1 MQKITQCQREDKI
14 LKVCPSPKWWQVLEL
29 FFKTTRFKI
38 CKHCNKYYLGNL
50 EKNWASFYYNFGSP
64 WLVPMFR
71 YRSLQVETS
80 LEERSLGWSDAAP
93 VTHNFR
99 MISFL
104 NSRSNRAHSRT
115 ITWQRLKIKGGS
127 PGLVGM
133 GRGSRSEGYGFES
146 RHCILDGHFFTCICR
161 KNCNVCLKRPKINEK
176 EAVVGP
182 FFFKK
187 D

>member
-14 LKVCPSPKWWQVLEL
+14 LKVRPSPNWWQVLEL

-38 CKHCNKYYLGNL
+38 NTAISTISATWRKIGLLFTTTSGH
-50 EKNWASFYYNFGSP
+50 
-64 WLVPMFR
+64 MFR
-71 YRSLQVETS
+71 YWSLQVETS
-80 LEERSLGWSDAAP
+80 LEERSLGWTDAAP

-127 PGLVGM
+127 PGLVVM